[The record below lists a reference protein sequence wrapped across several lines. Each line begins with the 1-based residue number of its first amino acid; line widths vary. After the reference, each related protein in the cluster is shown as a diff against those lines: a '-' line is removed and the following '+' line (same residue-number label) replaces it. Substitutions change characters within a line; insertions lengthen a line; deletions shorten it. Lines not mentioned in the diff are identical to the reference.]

1 MKVAPSSRS
10 GLVAALSFELKL
22 RMPRSRRVSRWL
34 GIPEQDHAQFKS
46 NVRPWLQQP
55 GWSLYLAR
63 VNGRPAAAATL
74 YVHDNVAYLAD
85 SATDPSFRRRAFTLP
100 RCDGACVMQAFRG
113 LISFS
118 VASSRFPLVIA
129 TWNAL
134 VCACNSLGLSGP
146 KPVSGTTT
154 IEGSDRRD
162 VAWHLATVSAEL
174 FRDQETIWPNPISG
188 PSISCVPNLRQPY
201 G

>member
-22 RMPRSRRVSRWL
+22 RMPRSRRVCRWL

-85 SATDPSFRRRAFTLP
+85 SATDPSFRRR
-100 RCDGACVMQAFRG
+100 G
-113 LISFS
+113 LH
-118 VASSRFPLVIA
+118 VAMLRRRMRDA
-129 TWNAL
+129 
-134 VCACNSLGLSGP
+134 G
-146 KPVSGTTT
+146 VSGA
-154 IEGSDRRD
+154 DL
-162 VAWHLATVSAEL
+162 V
-174 FRDQETIWPNPISG
+174 FSG
-188 PSISCVPNLRQPY
+188 AQPFSSSHRNMERVGAY
-201 G
+201 NSFG